1 MAKTQT
7 GQQKATVRKGAG
19 PVTVKAKKSASRSL
33 NRDIIANAEIGFASP
48 KVTLRDGK
56 QIIPS
61 AEKRAVLV
69 GYLGGSNH
77 SRSVGEGRLGGA
89 TVQVVHHPENPR
101 QRKSTIPQY
110 APVIATPAEKA
121 VLPISESPMHIAET
135 IRQFDIEGHPAWKSL
150 LEKIPGAKKFAIEC
164 APTSVDLR
172 EGGEFSTRARLLVEV
187 PKTLSSGRES
197 FGSVTVPAF
206 VTGTLKGN
214 GELKIKEF
222 RLGVDQPSGTERS
235 ERDAGTTTSSETGA
249 VKSGLQTLSARESVI
264 LSCLLEGSPTKLI
277 ARKLEVSE
285 ATVKVMVK
293 SILRRINARNRTQA
307 ALWAREHLPE

>member
-7 GQQKATVRKGAG
+7 GQQKTTVRKGTG
-19 PVTVKAKKSASRSL
+19 PVTVKSKKIGSRS
-33 NRDIIANAEIGFASP
+33 RDRDNISNAEIGFGSP
-48 KVTLRDGK
+48 KLTLRDGK

-61 AEKRAVLV
+61 VEKRALFL

-77 SRSVGEGRLGGA
+77 SRSVGEGSLGGA
-89 TVQVVHHPENPR
+89 TVQVVQHPGSPR
-101 QRKSTIPQY
+101 QRNTTNPQY

-135 IRQFDIEGHPAWKSL
+135 IRQFNIEGHPAWKSL
-150 LEKIPGAKKFAIEC
+150 LEMIPGATKFAIEC

-172 EGGEFSTRARLLVEV
+172 EDGEFSTRARLLVEV
-187 PKTLSSGRES
+187 PKKLSSGRQS

-222 RLGVDQPSGTERS
+222 RLGLDQPPGT
-235 ERDAGTTTSSETGA
+235 ERDAGATTSNETRA
-249 VKSGLQTLSARESVI
+249 VKSGLDTLSARENEV
-264 LSCLLEGSPTKLI
+264 LSCLLAGSPTKMI

-293 SILRRINARNRTQA
+293 AILRRINAKNRTQA
-307 ALWAREHLPE
+307 VLWAREHLPE